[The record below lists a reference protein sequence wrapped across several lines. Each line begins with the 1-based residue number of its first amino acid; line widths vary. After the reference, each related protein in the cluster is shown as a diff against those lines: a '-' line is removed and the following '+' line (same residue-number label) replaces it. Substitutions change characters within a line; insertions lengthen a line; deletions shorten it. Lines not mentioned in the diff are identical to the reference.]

1 MRNEMGSRIMWD
13 LMDFVLTIGF
23 IALILML
30 LILSARTQEYIDWR
44 EAKHLCEV
52 NISEECEWQR
62 PSRL

>member
-1 MRNEMGSRIMWD
+1 MWD